1 MQLSMRVIKQIIYL
15 FATVALLSGCSSK
28 VKNPEWVINEVMVVN
43 ESSFMDGYG
52 QRHAWIEI
60 YNNTAKTMDLGGRY
74 LSNDPNNPKKYA
86 IPRGD
91 VLTRV
96 KPHQHALFFADEKPI
111 NGTFHLN
118 FLLDPAKENWI
129 GLYDNDGKTLLD
141 EITVPAG
148 MMADQTFGYDQDG
161 FKYDEEGTHTAQ
173 ILERVTPSSNNAILE
188 ENPKV
193 KYLTENDADGGLLTF
208 TSMLVVFLGLIA
220 LYFFFK
226 LSGNIAK
233 NMSQRQV
240 AKSGTLSAARSHSHL
255 SGEVLAAIS
264 AAIHELKEDQHDIE
278 STILTIHQVK
288 RNFSPWSTKRQ
299 SLRELPR

>member
-1 MQLSMRVIKQIIYL
+1 MRVIKQIIFL
-15 FATVALLSGCSSK
+15 FATVVLLSGCSTK
-28 VKNPEWVINEVMVVN
+28 LKNPEWVINEVMVVN
-43 ESSFMDGYG
+43 ETSFVDDFG
-52 QRHAWIEI
+52 QRHGWIEI
-60 YNNTAKTMDLGGRY
+60 YNNTAKTMDLGGRF
-74 LSNDPNNPKKYA
+74 LTNDPNNPKKYP

-96 KPHQHALFFADEKPI
+96 KPHQHVLFFADEKPI

-118 FLLDPAKENWI
+118 FKLDPNEENWI
-129 GLYDNDGKTLLD
+129 GLYDNDGKKLLD
-141 EITVPAG
+141 EIVIPAG
-148 MMADQTFGYDQDG
+148 MQADQTYGYAQDG
-161 FKYDEEGTHTAQ
+161 IKYNDTGSASGVL
-173 ILERVTPSSNNAILE
+173 LERVTPSSNNAILE
-188 ENPKV
+188 SNPKV
-193 KYLTENDADGGLLTF
+193 ESLRESDPLGGLLTV

-226 LSGNIAK
+226 FSGNIAK
-233 NMSQRQV
+233 SMTQKKV

-264 AAIHELKEDQHDIE
+264 AAINELKEDQHDIE

>member
-1 MQLSMRVIKQIIYL
+1 MRFTKQILLLLI
-15 FATVALLSGCSSK
+15 TVALLSGCSTK

-43 ESSFMDGYG
+43 ETSFVDDFG
-52 QRHAWIEI
+52 QRHGWVEI

-74 LSNDPNNPKKYA
+74 LTNDRNNPKKYP

-91 VLTRV
+91 VLTRI
-96 KPHQHALFFADEKPI
+96 KPHQHTLFWADNNPF

-118 FLLDPAKENWI
+118 FELDPSKENWI
-129 GLYDNDGKTLLD
+129 GLYDNDGKKLLD
-141 EITVPAG
+141 EIVIPAG
-148 MMADQTFGYDQDG
+148 MLSDQTFGYDQDG
-161 FKYDEEGTHTAQ
+161 YKFDDEGTHTAQ

-193 KYLTENDADGGLLTF
+193 VSLEQDDPLGGLLTI
-208 TSMLVVFLGLIA
+208 TSMMVVFFGLIA